1 MYTYRLLFKI
11 NWNTS
16 NHERANQMKK
26 LLVSAC
32 LLSASVAGF
41 AGEGEVKER
50 DGLYF
55 LGSYNSFDY
64 DAATGIKDDE
74 VFGLGLGWY
83 LNKNWGVEFNY
94 IEDDAVYNGTNNGS
108 DILSY
113 NLDAVYNW
121 TGLFGASTFPYAK
134 VGVGKFNLELAAVDA
149 VTPSQADAAE
159 GDLYYKAGIGIQ
171 HFFSDTFFGR
181 IGADFMG
188 GDEVQDHKNYYLS
201 LGLFLGDT
209 DRGALPAA
217 PVKAPATAPKDS
229 DGDGVIDANDRCPG
243 TPAGARVDANG
254 CPVDSDGDG
263 VYDYQDACPN
273 TAAGVKVDAKGCEV
287 VEAAEK
293 VVIDMRL
300 NFDTNAYAIK
310 PEMVS
315 EIAKVAEFLGQFSNV
330 DAEIQGHTDSV
341 GSASYNQGLSERRAK
356 SVADYLVSNFGIAAS
371 RLSAVGY
378 GEARPI
384 ADNGTAEGRALNRRA
399 EANLESK

>member
-1 MYTYRLLFKI
+1 
-11 NWNTS
+11 
-16 NHERANQMKK
+16 MKK

-50 DGLYF
+50 DGLYLF
-55 LGSYNSFDY
+55 GSFNDTHFDK
-64 DAATGIKDDE
+64 ATGINSSGDTGNL
-74 VFGLGLGWY
+74 GLGLGWY
-83 LNKNWGVEFNY
+83 LNKTWGVEFNY
-94 IEDDAVYNGTNNGS
+94 IEDDIRYDGSNNGS
-108 DILSY
+108 DIQTYS
-113 NLDAVYNW
+113 LDAVYNW
-121 TGLFGASTFPYAK
+121 TGLNGATTFPYAK
-134 VGVGKFNLELAAVDA
+134 IGAGKMNVQVGADM
-149 VTPSQADAAE
+149 VTPAQLDAAE
-159 GDLYYKAGIGIQ
+159 GDVYYKGGLGLQ
-171 HFFSDTFFGR
+171 HFFTDSFFGR
-181 IGADFMG
+181 IGVDWTG
-188 GDEVQDHKNYYLS
+188 GEEQQNHKNYYVN
-201 LGLFLGDT
+201 LGFFFGNT
-209 DRGALPAA
+209 DRGAVAA

-356 SVADYLVSNFGIAAS
+356 SVVDYLVSNFGIAAS

>member
-1 MYTYRLLFKI
+1 
-11 NWNTS
+11 
-16 NHERANQMKK
+16 MKK

-32 LLSASVAGF
+32 LLSASFAGF
-41 AGEGEVKER
+41 AGEGEIKDR
-50 DGLYF
+50 DGFYGQFNINNFDPDSERGIVDNDGWGTGFGYLF
-55 LGSYNSFDY
+55 NSNWALELNYSESNHTLSNF
-64 DAATGIKDDE
+64 
-74 VFGLGLGWY
+74 VFGGEVELDTVGIDVFYNDTNWIGNLTTHPFIKLGYG
-83 LNKNWGVEFNY
+83 E
-94 IEDDAVYNGTNNGS
+94 
-108 DILSY
+108 Y
-113 NLDAVYNW
+113 NLDYQGPFADPAIEPALVAFENEDF
-121 TGLFGASTFPYAK
+121 TRVGLGVQHYFSDNFFARAGYDFLMAEQDDTMWY
-134 VGVGKFNLELAAVDA
+134 VGVG
-149 VTPSQADAAE
+149 
-159 GDLYYKAGIGIQ
+159 G
-171 HFFSDTFFGR
+171 FFGNTHR
-181 IGADFMG
+181 DS
-188 GDEVQDHKNYYLS
+188 V
-201 LGLFLGDT
+201 
-209 DRGALPAA
+209 AA

-330 DAEIQGHTDSV
+330 NAEIQGHTDSV

-356 SVADYLVSNFGIAAS
+356 SVADYLVNNFGIAAS